1 MHELSIA
8 VSLVDAA
15 LERASAFPEE
25 RVRALHLRLG
35 PLSGVVREALLFSFE
50 MAAADTAIAGATL
63 VIESVPLVAWCPA
76 CATERE
82 LPSVQFLCCPVC
94 DTPTAKVVSGRELEL
109 FALEMERVMEEVQEV
124 ERDVATHR

>member
-15 LERASAFPEE
+15 LERAVTLPGE

-35 PLSGVVREALLFSFE
+35 PLSGVVREALSFSFE
-50 MAAADTAIAGATL
+50 IAAADTAIAGATL
-63 VIESVPLVAWCPA
+63 VIDDVPLVAWCPQ

-94 DTPTAKVVSGRELEL
+94 GTPTAKVISGRELEL
-109 FALEMERVMEEVQEV
+109 FALEMDEVGAIES
-124 ERDVATHR
+124 EAATDVATNR